1 MRSQAPAIICHALW
15 VLATTAALLSGCSVI
30 KAPIDLT
37 TTTIKTT
44 GEVLCATCEMTGN
57 VASAVGS
64 TASGV
69 ASVSRAV
76 ADIATSPAV
85 QEAALESQGHT
96 AKEIATRTI
105 K

>member
-1 MRSQAPAIICHALW
+1 MIPHATAIT
-15 VLATTAALLSGCSVI
+15 LAAACALLSSCSVVN
-30 KAPIDLT
+30 APIDLT
-37 TTTIKTT
+37 TATIKTT
-44 GEVLCATCEMTGN
+44 GKVVCATCEMTGN

-69 ASVSRAV
+69 ATVTRAV
-76 ADIATSPAV
+76 ADVATSPAV

-96 AKEIATRTI
+96 AKQIATRAI

>member
-1 MRSQAPAIICHALW
+1 MRLQAPAIILVMTC
-15 VLATTAALLSGCSVI
+15 ALLLGCSVV

-37 TTTIKTT
+37 TAAMKTA
-44 GEVLCATCEMTGN
+44 GKVVCATCEMTGD

-69 ASVSRAV
+69 ATVTRAV
-76 ADIATSPAV
+76 ADVATSPAV
-85 QEAALESQGHT
+85 QEVALESQGNI
-96 AKEIATRTI
+96 AKQIVTRTL

>member
-1 MRSQAPAIICHALW
+1 MRPQAPAIIFAMTC
-15 VLATTAALLSGCSVI
+15 ALLAGCSVI

-37 TTTIKTT
+37 TSTIKTT
-44 GEVLCATCEMTGN
+44 GKVVCATCEMTGD

-69 ASVSRAV
+69 ATVTRAV
-76 ADIATSPAV
+76 ADVATSPAV
-85 QEAALESQGHT
+85 QEVALESQGHT
-96 AKEIATRTI
+96 AKQIATQAI

>member
-1 MRSQAPAIICHALW
+1 MIPHATAIALI
-15 VLATTAALLSGCSVI
+15 TACALLSGCSIV

-44 GEVLCATCEMTGN
+44 GKVVCATCEMTGN

-69 ASVSRAV
+69 ATVTRAV
-76 ADIATSPAV
+76 ADVATSPAV
-85 QEAALESQGHT
+85 QEAALESQGYT
-96 AKEIATRTI
+96 AKQIATKAVR
-105 K
+105 